1 MQDRELIQMKK
12 WKKAL
17 LQLIASVLILGA
29 SVYGYVRMTAARKAP
44 ERKEMVRA
52 APLVSAFEVS
62 VQSMQMTV
70 KGNGTVQ
77 ARKEVQVVPQVAGKI
92 VRRHEHLVNGGFF
105 HAREPLV
112 VVEKRDYQ
120 IAVEMAESTVAQAE
134 VALEIERAEAQI
146 AKDQWQKMNPG
157 KQPQSILVYHEP
169 QIRSVEAQ
177 LRSARVQLEKA
188 ELDLERTEVSIPFD
202 GRILETD
209 AEVGQFV
216 TSGQSIATVYATDGV
231 EIEIP
236 LQDSQLQWLDL
247 PLNGSGPGPSV
258 KVSCSFAGALHVWP
272 GRVVRT
278 LGRVDVRSRMVYLV
292 VQVDNP
298 FDTTT
303 GRPPLTPGMFV
314 QVEILGR
321 HYSSVI
327 PIPRHALRTHS
338 QVWLAAQERLK
349 PVPVTV
355 LRLDR
360 EHAYI
365 SSGLSEG
372 DVVIT
377 SSIDMVTDGM
387 KIRVQLA
394 GKNDG

>member
-1 MQDRELIQMKK
+1 MIQMKK

-120 IAVEMAESTVAQAE
+120 IAVEMAESTVTQAE

-157 KQPQSILVYHEP
+157 KEPKSILVYHEP
-169 QIRSVEAQ
+169 QIRSAQAQ
-177 LRSARVQLEKA
+177 LRSAGVQLEKTQ
-188 ELDLERTEVSIPFD
+188 LDLERTVVSIPFD
-202 GRILETD
+202 GRILQTH

-216 TSGQSIATVYATDGV
+216 TVGQSIATVYATDAV

-236 LQDSQLQWLDL
+236 LRDSQLEWLDL
-247 PLNGSGPGPSV
+247 PLDASGSGPGV
-258 KVSCSFAGALHVWP
+258 TVRCFFAGALHAWQ
-272 GRVVRT
+272 GSVVRT
-278 LGRVDVRSRMVYLV
+278 LGRVDVRSRMVSLV
-292 VQVDNP
+292 VQVDKP
-298 FDTTT
+298 FDTTS

-314 QVEILGR
+314 QVEIVGR
-321 HYSSVI
+321 HYASVI
-327 PIPRHALRTHS
+327 SIPRHALRPDK
-338 QVWLAAQERLK
+338 QVWLAVEERLK
-349 PVPVTV
+349 SVPVTV
-355 LRLDR
+355 LRLDKG
-360 EHAYI
+360 HATI

-377 SSIDMVTDGM
+377 SSIDIVTDGM
-387 KIRVQLA
+387 GIRVRLA
-394 GKNDG
+394 GKEQE